1 MQTEAERV
9 RSYIK
14 SLSLAQLMQP
24 FNRDAMAIQ
33 LNVQNPVVLDAVE
46 CWIDIR
52 RRRMC
57 YTKIISGH
65 MEDLK
70 AEMVKFQ

>member
-24 FNRDAMAIQ
+24 FNRDAMA
-33 LNVQNPVVLDAVE
+33 NPACLDWYIALAQK
-46 CWIDIR
+46 R
-52 RRRMC
+52 LA
-57 YTKIISGH
+57 S
-65 MEDLK
+65 
-70 AEMVKFQ
+70 AAS